1 MTTNNGTNKFIVEE
15 VSINLRKFK
24 NTNNGNFGILI
35 SNCQEIVIEN
45 RNHISVTFDKS
56 LRLNTGKILNDTYM
70 VEFETINSS
79 EISDFI
85 LNLLLSNS
93 ESSYLKY
100 ILNKIEDTFKSE
112 EENQS
117 KTIGFIGE
125 LLFIKEC
132 YEYNPSIIDTLIDN
146 YQDNISNGLIDF
158 IEKDNYSIEIK
169 TNCNNTRI
177 HSFMSPNQL
186 HYTSINSYVCSINL
200 SLVDKGKNV
209 YDLFNEIIM
218 KMNDSQV
225 EKLKLKSIKYL
236 TTLLS
241 KDIQFIDYK
250 IVLFE
255 TNTIDKITLPNEII
269 IENFKVD
276 FETKK
281 ENSLVYVLNQLFP

>member
-1 MTTNNGTNKFIVEE
+1 MTNNNGTNKFIVEE
-15 VSINLRKFK
+15 VSFNLRKFK

-85 LNLLLSNS
+85 LKLLENNS
-93 ESSYLKY
+93 ESNYLKY

-112 EENQS
+112 EDNQS

-132 YEYNPSIIDTLIDN
+132 YEYKPSIIDNLIDN

-177 HSFMSPNQL
+177 HTFMSPNQL
-186 HYTSINSYVCSINL
+186 HYTSINSFICSINL
-200 SLVDKGKNV
+200 SLVDKGKSV
-209 YDLFNEIIM
+209 FDLFNEITS
-218 KMNDSQV
+218 KLNNNQV

-241 KDIQFIDYK
+241 NDIQFIDYK

-255 TNTIDKITLPNEII
+255 TNTIERITLPNEII
-269 IENFKVD
+269 IEKFKVD
-276 FETKK
+276 FDTKK
-281 ENSLVYVLNQLFP
+281 ENSLIYVLNKLFP